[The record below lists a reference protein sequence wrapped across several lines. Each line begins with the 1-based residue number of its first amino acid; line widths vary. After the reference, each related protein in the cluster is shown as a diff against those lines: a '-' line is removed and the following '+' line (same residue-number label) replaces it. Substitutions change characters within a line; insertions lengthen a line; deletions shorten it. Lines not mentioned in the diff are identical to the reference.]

1 MEAFTIIGSTLTGS
15 PVLDGVVVVGMVTA
29 ASALKAVLFPKVTN
43 DVDKAVIPA
52 AVVIAP
58 PAAVVPQRLPFA
70 AAVPLVMAPLDLMAR
85 ALVLAD
91 ECIASFF
98 NVQLDELSLGS
109 EEQYPVT
116 LRGFDLSDDPDKDGM
131 CDLLVKIWNHKHNA
145 GLKILQNGTAGVEL
159 LMRRL
164 PRVLRQVGHI
174 DQYAARADPV
184 SVGVTTFAG
193 VRVCHYGIR
202 RMNGTT
208 IKTGDSYFEFLLCR
222 SDSIWPVAFAAIV
235 FHACFKAGVFSD
247 DQCRYMA
254 IAKTIQCLGMSYG
267 VPSSERF
274 RDFTPADLGL
284 PVVEFA

>member
-116 LRGFDLSDDPDKDGM
+116 LRGFVLSDDPDKDGM

-159 LMRRL
+159 
-164 PRVLRQVGHI
+164 
-174 DQYAARADPV
+174 
-184 SVGVTTFAG
+184 
-193 VRVCHYGIR
+193 VRYCF
-202 RMNGTT
+202 GTR
-208 IKTGDSYFEFLLCR
+208 FVALLTC
-222 SDSIWPVAFAAIV
+222 SQNHSTLF
-235 FHACFKAGVFSD
+235 FHALIDS
-247 DQCRYMA
+247 
-254 IAKTIQCLGMSYG
+254 L
-267 VPSSERF
+267 
-274 RDFTPADLGL
+274 LL
-284 PVVEFA
+284 